1 MVRGRN
7 PYIEIGWRL
16 ITKRNDYYI
25 EGDPG
30 ARNST
35 HDGELLRGRVPG
47 KDFSSFAGPR
57 LKIQSYNGVLVSITF
72 LPGAVLRKDKP
83 ASSVPT

>member
-1 MVRGRN
+1 MRGETHTLKLGGD
-7 PYIEIGWRL
+7 PQQKEM
-16 ITKRNDYYI
+16 TTPS

-30 ARNST
+30 ASHGT

-47 KDFSSFAGPR
+47 KDFSALAGPR

-72 LPGAVLRKDKP
+72 LPGAVLRKDKT
-83 ASSVPT
+83 ASSMPT